1 MTDIAIPA
9 CPGSLD
15 AVVKA
20 IIKNG
25 LENTECS
32 F

>member
-1 MTDIAIPA
+1 MTEISIPA
-9 CPGSLD
+9 FPCSLD

-25 LENTECS
+25 LENADCPT
-32 F
+32 